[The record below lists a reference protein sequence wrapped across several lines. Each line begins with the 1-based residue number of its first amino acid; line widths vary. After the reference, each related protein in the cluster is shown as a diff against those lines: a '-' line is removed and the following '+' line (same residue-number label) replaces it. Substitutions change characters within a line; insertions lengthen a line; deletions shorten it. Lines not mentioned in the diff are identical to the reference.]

1 MNMVIPKWVPV
12 IGIEKIN
19 LNEELE
25 IGTDKFSIETFNELS
40 KVREKN
46 EDGIMEINQEKM
58 VLFMRYTNKFITAL
72 GVQLQDFLADAAAQ
86 MGIHAVRI
94 AVKENLTREV
104 IKKINKYMGYR
115 FLTKASSKG
124 VVNVMDIIPVVGG
137 IVSGFNNV

>member
-25 IGTDKFSIETFNELS
+25 IGTEKFSIETFNELS